1 MTDPTPAA
9 TALRREAAQKA
20 RIEEKR
26 ATLKRLCSRLP
37 AVHQTWS
44 QRQAADF
51 KAAAANGMTIA
62 NMARVTEAR
71 LDESIRHLEQFYYF

>member
-1 MTDPTPAA
+1 MTFWSPEETARRKLAESA
-9 TALRREAAQKA
+9 T

-37 AVHQTWS
+37 AVHQTWT

-51 KAAAANGMTIA
+51 KAAAANGMTAA
-62 NMARVTEAR
+62 NNPRVTEAR
-71 LDESIRHLEQFYYF
+71 LDQSIRHLESFYY